1 MSQNSDVLKAI
12 TDNIEKVIVG
22 KRSAIEL
29 SIITLISGGHLLIE
43 DVPGVGKTSLVSALA
58 KSINASFKRLQ
69 FTPDVLPSDIIGFT
83 IYNRKTE
90 EFEYIKGAVNCNF
103 LLADEINRTSPKT
116 QSSLLEVMEDGHMS
130 IDGVTHEL
138 PKPFMVMA
146 TQNPIEYLGTYP
158 LPEAQLDRFLMKIS
172 IGYPSQ
178 QNEVD
183 ILIKQKQNNPMN
195 SLKAVASISDIINI
209 QREVREV
216 FIESTLLSY
225 IVRISNLTRNN
236 KDIVLGVSPRG
247 SLAMSRAAQAK
258 AYYNGRNFVIPE
270 DIKEISIPVLSHR
283 IMLSQEA
290 RIKKTNAS
298 DIIKQI
304 VNDTSIGM

>member
-1 MSQNSDVLKAI
+1 MSQNSDILKAI

-29 SIITLISGGHLLIE
+29 SIITLISGGHLLVE

-90 EFEYIKGAVNCNF
+90 DFEYIKGAVNCNF

-130 IDGVTHEL
+130 IDGITHEL

-172 IGYPSQ
+172 IGYPSEQ
-178 QNEVD
+178 HEVD
-183 ILIKQKQNNPMN
+183 ILVKQKQNNPLN
-195 SLKAVASISDIINI
+195 YLKNVASVSDIINI
-209 QREVREV
+209 QCEVKEV
-216 FIESTLLSY
+216 FIENSLLSY
-225 IVRISNLTRNN
+225 IVRIANLTRNN
-236 KDIVLGVSPRG
+236 KDIILGVSPRG

-258 AYYNGRNFVIPE
+258 AYFNGRNFVIPD

-290 RIKKTNAS
+290 RIKKTNAG

-304 VNDTSIGM
+304 VNDTYIGM